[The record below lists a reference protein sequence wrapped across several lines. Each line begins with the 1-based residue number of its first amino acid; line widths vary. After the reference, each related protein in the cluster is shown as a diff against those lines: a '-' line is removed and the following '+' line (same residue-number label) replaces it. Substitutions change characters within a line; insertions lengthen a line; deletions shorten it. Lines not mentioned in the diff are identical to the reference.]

1 MNTSDQNVFTL
12 DTAFQRR
19 WIMRMIEN
27 DMNKVEQKFANHKIL
42 DSDITWKQFNA
53 VINDI
58 ILKKNLHMTSSEDK
72 RLGVFFVHERDLE
85 YNNAEDDI
93 SLPEDERIKAAH
105 DNSRF
110 PEKVLKYLWDDAF
123 KFSRDAVFETN
134 LYFSLE
140 DIVRKFKSSKGN
152 ERFAIFKEEIYNA
165 FLSPENA
172 GNEE

>member
-1 MNTSDQNVFTL
+1 
-12 DTAFQRR
+12 
-19 WIMRMIEN
+19 MIEN

-123 KFSRDAVFETN
+123 KLSRDAVFETN